1 MRLRIFLSGVLT
13 ALCSVLGAAGVL
25 ALGWVSARLPPT
37 PAVPEL
43 PSGAAVL
50 LAEPDAGA
58 PLPAEPPGCS
68 GEWSCW
74 ETVRT
79 DRVVQCAC
87 GEGGAP

>member
-13 ALCSVLGAAGVL
+13 ALCSVLGASGIL
-25 ALGWVSARLPPT
+25 ALGWLSARTLPPT

-43 PSGAAVL
+43 PSGAAVA
-50 LAEPDAGA
+50 LAEPDAG
-58 PLPAEPPGCS
+58 LPAEPSGCS

-79 DRVVQCAC
+79 DRAVQCAC